1 MKKMVFTFGRFNP
14 PTTGHLL
21 LATKVKMEARKRGAE
36 HKIYGSGTQ
45 DKKKNPLSPTDKFLF
60 MKKVLKGFNVVVN
73 RKYNTIFSILQDLS
87 DKGYGEV
94 VLVVGSDRVG
104 EFRRI
109 INKYVGP
116 NKDLKFS
123 KFEVIF

>member
-21 LATKVKMEARKRGAE
+21 LANKVKAEARSRGAE

-60 MKKVLKGFNVVVN
+60 MKKVLKGFDVVVN
-73 RKYNTIFSILQDLS
+73 KKYSTIFSILQ
-87 DKGYGEV
+87 K
-94 VLVVGSDRVG
+94 
-104 EFRRI
+104 
-109 INKYVGP
+109 NKNTIGI
-116 NKDLKFS
+116 KS
-123 KFEVIF
+123 KQSSNDENEKKNN